1 MVCCTPANK
10 TPRLSSVIFVSCCV
24 QTYSPC
30 HIKSM
35 GIVPMH
41 EWKVPL
47 KYRGTLPFHS
57 GSLGLGQA
65 ADTMVWRVVSTK
77 WRE

>member
-1 MVCCTPANK
+1 M
-10 TPRLSSVIFVSCCV
+10 PRRLLCPGLYGSVIVVSCCV
-24 QTYSPC
+24 QTNSSC
-30 HIKSM
+30 HVKSM

-47 KYRGTLPFHS
+47 KYWGTLSFPS

-65 ADTMVWRVVSTK
+65 ADIMVLGRVPTK